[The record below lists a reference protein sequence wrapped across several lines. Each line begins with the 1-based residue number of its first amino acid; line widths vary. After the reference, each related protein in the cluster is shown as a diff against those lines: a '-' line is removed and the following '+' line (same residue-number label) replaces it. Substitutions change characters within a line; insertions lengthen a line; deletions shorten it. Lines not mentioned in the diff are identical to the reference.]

1 LGEVIQRKVSLV
13 IGRFQPFHDGHKAL
27 IQTLLN
33 EGKKVCVGIMDTVI
47 DDENPCNLYERVNMI
62 QTAFGDSIEYISIP
76 PIAEVC
82 YGRNVGY
89 KVRRVHHGADTETI
103 SASHIR
109 DDTSQ
114 QATVMYDPVFIDSFN
129 RVAEQI
135 HETHVNQGFWKQ
147 GSKRDPAGMLTH
159 IHSELTEVFE
169 GLRAGNP
176 PDKNISDMSTVEVQL
191 SDVIGM
197 IMDMAQGYGLN
208 VAEALL
214 KKQEFNKSRKTL
226 HGGKLYGSL

>member
-1 LGEVIQRKVSLV
+1 MGKVMQRKVSLV
-13 IGRFQPFHDGHKAL
+13 IGRFQPFHGGHKAL

-33 EGKKVCVGIMDTVI
+33 EGKKVCVGIMDTAI
-47 DDENPCNLYERVNMI
+47 DDDNPYSLCERVDMI
-62 QTAFGDSIEYISIP
+62 QNTFGDSIEYTSIP

-89 KVRRVHHGADTETI
+89 KVRRVYHGSDTEAI
-103 SASHIR
+103 SASCIR
-109 DDTSQ
+109 EGVPQ
-114 QATVMYDPVFIDSFN
+114 RENPIYDPVFIDSFN
-129 RVAEQI
+129 RIAEQV
-135 HETHVNQGFWKQ
+135 HNTHVKQGFWKQ
-147 GSKRDPAGMLTH
+147 GTKRDPAGMLTH

-169 GLRAGNP
+169 CLRCGNP
-176 PDKNISDMSTVEVQL
+176 PDKNITDMSGVEVQL

-214 KKQEFNKSRKTL
+214 KKQEFNKSRSNL
-226 HGGKLYGSL
+226 HGGKLYGDL

>member
-1 LGEVIQRKVSLV
+1 MGKIVQRKVSLV

-27 IQTLLN
+27 IQVLLD
-33 EGKKVCVGIMDTVI
+33 EGKKVCVGIMDTTP
-47 DDENPCNLYERVNMI
+47 DDENPYSLKERVAMVVE
-62 QTAFGDSIEYISIP
+62 AFGGAVECASVP

-89 KVRRVHHGADTETI
+89 KVRRVYHGSGTESI

-109 DDTSQ
+109 AGVPQ
-114 QATVMYDPVFIDSFN
+114 QENVMYDPVFINSFN
-129 RVAEQI
+129 RVAEQV
-135 HETHVNQGFWKQ
+135 HETHVSQGFWEQ

-169 GLRAGNP
+169 CLRAGNP
-176 PDKNISDMSTVEVQL
+176 PDKNISDMSGVEVQL